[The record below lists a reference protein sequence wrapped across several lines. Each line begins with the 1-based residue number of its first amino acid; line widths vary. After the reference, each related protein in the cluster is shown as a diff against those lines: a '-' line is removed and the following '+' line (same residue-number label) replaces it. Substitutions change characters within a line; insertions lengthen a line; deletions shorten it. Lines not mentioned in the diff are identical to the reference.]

1 MIRFFY
7 ILLLMLLVA
16 SCSGNNPVRYIKT
29 VEKKSYLPFAVEYL
43 TMPHDSFP
51 LHYSEVPDTL
61 DNAKEYSYSFIRNN
75 GDTVV
80 WEEGTIRLP

>member
-51 LHYSEVPDTL
+51 LHYYEVRDTL
-61 DNAKEYSYSFIRNN
+61 GDSKEYSYSFIRNV

-80 WEEGTIRLP
+80 GEEGTIRLP

>member
-1 MIRFFY
+1 MARLFY
-7 ILLLMLLVA
+7 ILLLVLLVA
-16 SCSGNNPVRYIKT
+16 SCSGNNPVRYIKA
-29 VEKKSYLPFAVEYL
+29 VERKSFLPFVIEYS

-51 LHYSEVPDTL
+51 LHYPAAQDTV
-61 DNAKEYSYSFIRNN
+61 DNSKGYSYSFIRND